1 MSDTVTDK
9 ATEAEVWEYLTYA
22 PKGARCSECKKVI
35 EPLEPV
41 RRGHEGRA
49 SGPPVV
55 FYRHANTDECPG
67 ETVAA

>member
-9 ATEAEVWEYLTYA
+9 ATDAGVWEYLTYA
-22 PKGARCSECKKVI
+22 PKGERCSGCGKAI

-41 RRGHEGRA
+41 RRGCEDRT

-55 FYRHANTDECPG
+55 FYRHANSAECPG
-67 ETVAA
+67 ETVVA